1 MKGIQTQLSMA
12 MMLVLATQGSLK
24 NAGCSQPRNR
34 AKAAKGPKR
43 FSMIDLPTI
52 QLTAT
57 GLSMKGS
64 RNATRKNFRAR
75 ISAFKSSARPNAI
88 AYWTITVAT

>member
-1 MKGIQTQLSMA
+1 MNGIQTQLSMA
-12 MMLVLATQGSLK
+12 MMLVLAIQGWLK
-24 NAGCSQPRNR
+24 KAGCSQPRIARR
-34 AKAAKGPKR
+34 AARGPNR

-57 GLSMKGS
+57 ELSMKGS

-75 ISAFKSSARPNAI
+75 MSAFRSSARPNAI
-88 AYWTITVAT
+88 AYCTITVAT